1 MWSGAPGSGIC
12 CLSLLFPYI
21 TTDPRQ
27 KPSGMTPIFIMAFVL
42 FMGVVLLVATLP
54 KQCGSISQKREKS
67 KPSAGLIIKML
78 YPFFFFAKILTNLGG
93 YTRMYP
99 VYKNAYK
106 RPFCPNIKTLKRRKN
121 ERVY

>member
-1 MWSGAPGSGIC
+1 M
-12 CLSLLFPYI
+12 
-21 TTDPRQ
+21 
-27 KPSGMTPIFIMAFVL
+27 FIMAFVL
-42 FMGVVLLVATLP
+42 FTGVVLLVAALP
-54 KQCGSISQKREKS
+54 KQGGSISQKREKS

-78 YPFFFFAKILTNLGG
+78 YPFFFFAKILTNSGR

-106 RPFCPNIKTLKRRKN
+106 RPFCLNIKTLKRRKN